1 MNADVGSEE
10 SNKIIIKSDGVRLL
24 WSLLKSSNESVQAMG
39 AMALAPVIND
49 GTNTNNNT
57 TTYILRDSLWYQPT
71 LNLINIVFIYL

>member
-49 GTNTNNNT
+49 GTNNNT
-57 TTYILRDSLWYQPT
+57 TTFILKPT
-71 LNLINIVFIYL
+71 WNLINIVFIYL